1 MIEPEDFVKY
11 NPIYLKCR
19 MNATATFFDNVSSTK
34 FNPLK
39 SMHSETY
46 SLAILEK
53 LCQLASLNDKETAIA
68 VGKNSSKKEAET
80 YARNSIRQGLSYG
93 YKFTS

>member
-1 MIEPEDFVKY
+1 MPKTNDRDCQWNERPQ
-11 NPIYLKCR
+11 PL
-19 MNATATFFDNVSSTK
+19 DNVSSTK

-53 LCQLASLNDKETAIA
+53 FCQLASLNDKETAIA

>member
-1 MIEPEDFVKY
+1 MKFCDKVQADTRIFARFLEGFY
-11 NPIYLKCR
+11 
-19 MNATATFFDNVSSTK
+19 DNVSSTK